1 MKLIESYNVELKEKF
16 TKKMLKTISAYSNY
30 HDGYIYIG
38 VNNNGEIIGLPNIV
52 QEKLNIENMI
62 NTTIKPTPFFE
73 MNIIKIEQK
82 EILEILVYKGENGPY
97 YYDNVAYM
105 RNDTSTI
112 PLDGPNLT
120 RLVLASKNT
129 SYDQLKVSNNDLSFN
144 YLEEKIRSIL
154 NIQKINIDILTILG
168 LYKNNAFNNGA
179 LLLSDKSD
187 ISQSYIDIAR
197 FKLDANIFLDRRRFE
212 NRSILEY
219 FDQVMRYFQEQ
230 YPPYQI
236 IDGAQRI
243 TKEQVPLVAFRETLS
258 NAIIHR
264 DYLMNTGIQISMFD
278 NYIEFVSPG
287 GLPEGMD
294 EEQYYRGLTS
304 LPRNPIIANVFFRL
318 NLIEQFGTGI
328 KRIVDSYKQY
338 RMKPYFEIRKSQIKV
353 ILPITDFD
361 YSRLEKKEAILSYL
375 RANPKS
381 SRQKIE
387 DAVKLDKNT
396 LIRRLNEF
404 EKKGVVSRI
413 GNGPSTV
420 YVCNWL

>member
-129 SYDQLKVSNNDLSFN
+129 SYDQLKVSNSDLSFN

-154 NIQKINIDILTILG
+154 NIQKINIDILTTLG

-230 YPPYQI
+230 YPPYNVCQ
-236 IDGAQRI
+236 
-243 TKEQVPLVAFRETLS
+243 
-258 NAIIHR
+258 
-264 DYLMNTGIQISMFD
+264 YMTG
-278 NYIEFVSPG
+278 E
-287 GLPEGMD
+287 
-294 EEQYYRGLTS
+294 
-304 LPRNPIIANVFFRL
+304 
-318 NLIEQFGTGI
+318 
-328 KRIVDSYKQY
+328 
-338 RMKPYFEIRKSQIKV
+338 
-353 ILPITDFD
+353 
-361 YSRLEKKEAILSYL
+361 
-375 RANPKS
+375 
-381 SRQKIE
+381 
-387 DAVKLDKNT
+387 
-396 LIRRLNEF
+396 
-404 EKKGVVSRI
+404 
-413 GNGPSTV
+413 
-420 YVCNWL
+420 